1 MTATAAPH
9 GDHGSPHRG
18 PREQPLAGTRV
29 LDLSRFIAGPLCCQ
43 MLGDMG
49 AEVVKIERPSGE
61 DARKHAPFYRD
72 ESVYTMVYNRNKL
85 GGTLDPRHPSAKPLL
100 EKLVA
105 RSDVVV
111 ENYRPGTLEKMGLGY
126 EQMASLNPAI
136 VLTSISGFGQTGPM
150 AGRALFD
157 AIAQASSG
165 LMSLTGTSD
174 GEPTLTGTYIADY
187 VAAFHGVI
195 GTLLAL
201 LERDRSGTGQH
212 VDVAS
217 LDALFTC
224 LGTHPSAHALLGEK
238 PRRQG
243 SRDLLTGPANVFP
256 TADGHVYIHA
266 GTDPL
271 FPRLCEV
278 MNRADLASDPRFA
291 SVGGRMADIDEL
303 EQAVADWTRPRT
315 CEEIIGILGP
325 AGIPVGKVADVAEA
339 MSSPQIAAR
348 EMLVGVDHP
357 VLGTLPLPGI
367 PVKLS
372 TTPGSIRKAP
382 PMIGEDNEYIYG
394 RLLGLNAA
402 EIAKLRADGAI

>member
-1 MTATAAPH
+1 MTATTPH
-9 GDHGSPHRG
+9 GDQSSSDDRQ
-18 PREQPLAGTRV
+18 QPLAGVRV

-61 DARKHAPFYRD
+61 DARKHAPFYQD
-72 ESVYTMVYNRNKL
+72 QSIYTMVYNRNKL
-85 GGTLDPRHPSAKPLL
+85 GGTLDPRHPAARPLL

-111 ENYRPGTLEKMGLGY
+111 ENFRPGTLEKMGLSY
-126 EQMASLNPAI
+126 QRMAELNPEV

-187 VAAFHGVI
+187 VAAFHGVV

-201 LERDRSGTGQH
+201 LERQRSGTGQH

-224 LGTHPSAHALLGEK
+224 LGTHPSANGLLGEK

-256 TADGHVYIHA
+256 AVDGHVYIHA

-278 MNRADLASDPRFA
+278 IGRADVAADPRFG
-291 SVGGRMADIDEL
+291 SVPGRMANIDEL
-303 EQAVADWTRPRT
+303 EHAVTGWTRTRT
-315 CEEIIGILGP
+315 CEEIIEALGP
-325 AGIPVGKVADVAEA
+325 AGIPVGKVADVADA
-339 MSSPQIAAR
+339 ISSPQIAAR
-348 EMLVGVDHP
+348 QMLVNVEHP
-357 VLGTLPLPGI
+357 ALGALPLPGI
-367 PVKLS
+367 PIKLS
-372 TTPGSIRKAP
+372 KTPGSIRKAP
-382 PMIGEDNEYIYG
+382 PMVGEDNDDIYG
-394 RLLGLNAA
+394 RLLGLTDS
-402 EIAKLRADGAI
+402 EITKLRADGAI